1 MVSQSFECWVNKNMN
16 WQVYII
22 VCTDN
27 SLYTGITTD
36 VERRFS
42 EHIAG
47 KQGARYFH
55 GRTPEKVVYLESA
68 HNRSTA
74 SKREAAIKKLLRA
87 DKLCLIDSA
96 ANELNAAGVRLRT

>member
-1 MVSQSFECWVNKNMN
+1 MN

-36 VERRFS
+36 IKRRFR
-42 EHIAG
+42 EHAG
-47 KQGARYFH
+47 VQGAKYFR
-55 GRTPEKVVYLESA
+55 GRTPDKVVYLEGGHS
-68 HNRSTA
+68 RSTA

-87 DKLCLIDSA
+87 DKLRLIASNS
-96 ANELNAAGVRLRT
+96 NELCAAD

>member
-1 MVSQSFECWVNKNMN
+1 MG

-42 EHIAG
+42 EHAAG
-47 KQGARYFH
+47 TLGARYFR
-55 GRTPEKVVYLESA
+55 GRTPNKVVYLESVQ
-68 HNRSTA
+68 NRSTA
-74 SKREAAIKKLLRA
+74 SRREAVIKKLPRAAKLR
-87 DKLCLIDSA
+87 LIDSA
-96 ANELNAAGVRLRT
+96 ANELTASGFRN

>member
-1 MVSQSFECWVNKNMN
+1 MN

-36 VERRFS
+36 VERRLR
-42 EHIAG
+42 EHITG
-47 KQGARYFH
+47 KQGARYFR
-55 GRTPEKVVYLESA
+55 GRMPEKVVYLESV

-87 DKLCLIDSA
+87 DKLRLIDSA
-96 ANELNAAGVRLRT
+96 FNELNAAGVRLRT

>member
-1 MVSQSFECWVNKNMN
+1 MN

-22 VCTDN
+22 ACTDN

-36 VERRFS
+36 IDRRFN

-47 KQGARYFH
+47 KQGARYFR
-55 GRTPEKVVYLESA
+55 GRKPDKLVYLESA
-68 HNRSTA
+68 ANRSAA

-87 DKLCLIDSA
+87 DKLRLIDSA
-96 ANELNAAGVRLRT
+96 ANQLNAAVVRLRT